1 MNLAVNP
8 TLNQASETIVT
19 FVLEPQASGHFVASV
34 LEFPRCRAEA
44 DSREAAIVSAQQQ
57 LREYL
62 EQVELVR
69 ITVPS
74 EAQSGD
80 AWDRMFGAFKG
91 DPDFAEIAAEIR
103 ALREMDDDSEV
114 NPAVYES

>member
-1 MNLAVNP
+1 MVNP
-8 TLNQASETIVT
+8 TSNKAPETIVT
-19 FVLEPQASGHFVASV
+19 FVLEPQASGRFVASV
-34 LEFPRCRAEA
+34 MEFPSCRVEA
-44 DSREAAIVSAQQQ
+44 DSREAAIALAEQQ
-57 LREYL
+57 LRGYL

-69 ITVPS
+69 IAVRS

-103 ALREMDDDSEV
+103 AAREVDDDSEV
-114 NPAVYES
+114 DPVVYES